1 MFIRRRESTWLTGEA
16 VGKHLN
22 VLSVKRNVV
31 ETERCHQTLD
41 ASHLLCYSL
50 SSKAGVAGA
59 SEFTTSPSGGPVLCD
74 KLQEK
79 QIGDDSVEVAA
90 NKAIVQTFGCVLA
103 LWKQ

>member
-1 MFIRRRESTWLTGEA
+1 MFIRRRGEA

-22 VLSVKRNVV
+22 EPSVKRNVV

-41 ASHLLCYSL
+41 ASHLLCYL
-50 SSKAGVAGA
+50 FPPKLGLRVP
-59 SEFTTSPSGGPVLCD
+59 EMFTTSPSGGPVLRD